1 MRAEIVERPKAAGRL
16 SRALEWA
23 WKRGIATRP
32 DLESKAI
39 VAAAARRNGIRPEDG
54 PWRARL
60 EILCRS
66 LLSEA
71 DLNSFGH
78 TVAFGQLVKLVAC
91 RARADLLLA
100 KNPGIAEIPVTRPL
114 LVVGQMR
121 SGTTRV
127 HRLLACDPQFE
138 VNRLYDQLDPVPYEG
153 IDLRRPR
160 AAFASRFL
168 KAIDPAL
175 ASTHPVSPREPEE
188 DFGLQGFSIWGA
200 QFEGQ
205 WRVPSFVRHLE
216 SADPSDAYA
225 EFRLLLRIH
234 KFARKSD
241 GNRCWLLKAPQ
252 FAQDLDA
259 VLSEFPDSR
268 LVVLRRDPADVVASS
283 ASLVWHHARLMSDSV
298 TKEEIGREWLR
309 KTRIRLARME
319 DALRRHPN
327 IPRVDLDYS
336 EVSDDWRGSMTKVY
350 TMLERPLTA
359 NVEQSMARFIEKSV
373 AHCNHR
379 YRAADFGLTEG
390 TIAAAFA

>member
-1 MRAEIVERPKAAGRL
+1 MQAEIVERPRAAGHL

-23 WKRGIATRP
+23 WRRGIATRP

-39 VAAAARRNGIRPEDG
+39 VAAAARRSGICPEDG
-54 PWRARL
+54 SWHARL

-71 DLNSFGH
+71 ELNSFGH
-78 TVAFGQLVKLVAC
+78 TVAFGQLVKLVAA
-91 RARADLLLA
+91 RARANRLLA
-100 KNPGIAEIPVTRPL
+100 KYPGVARFSVSRPV

-153 IDLRRPR
+153 IDLRRAR
-160 AAFASRFL
+160 AVFASRLL

-175 ASTHPVSPREPEE
+175 ASTHPVSSSQPEE
-188 DFGLQGFSIWGA
+188 DFGLQAFSIWGA

-216 SADPSDAYA
+216 GADPSDAYS
-225 EFRLLLRIH
+225 EFRLLLQIH

-241 GNRCWLLKAPQ
+241 ENRCWLLKAPQ

-259 VLSEFPDSR
+259 VLSAFPDAR
-268 LVVLRRDPADVVASS
+268 LVVLRRDPAEVIASS

-298 TKEEIGREWLR
+298 TPEEIGKEWLR
-309 KTRIRLARME
+309 KTRFRAERME
-319 DALRRHPN
+319 NALRRHSN
-327 IPRVDLDYS
+327 VERVELRYA
-336 EVSDDWRGSMTKVY
+336 EVSNDWRGSMAKVY
-350 TMLERPLTA
+350 AMLGRPLD
-359 NVEQSMARFIEKSV
+359 NQVERKMARFVDRSV
-373 AHCNHR
+373 AHRNHR
-379 YRAADFGLTEG
+379 YRAADFGLIEPRVAEEIT
-390 TIAAAFA
+390 